1 MVIDNINSFIQ
12 EKGIKQ
18 SRISQ
23 LSGIVPSKLS
33 LSLNKKRTL
42 SPDEL
47 ARVLFALTV
56 IIPGTDLV
64 NFLIIDECKLQNN

>member
-1 MVIDNINSFIQ
+1 MVIDKINSFID

-23 LSGIVPSKLS
+23 LAEISPSKLS

-42 SPDEL
+42 NPDEL
-47 ARVLFALTV
+47 AKILLSLA
-56 IIPGTDLV
+56 IIVPGTNLLD
-64 NFLIIDECKLQNN
+64 FLMIEKT